1 MPPGNTM
8 RRLDGIPVS
17 PGVIIG
23 RVFALDDQRL
33 RIAKRHVPAARI
45 AAERAR
51 LAAAIEASRRELEA
65 TRAQAEV
72 SLGAEAAKIF
82 NFHLGMLSDP
92 ALTRPMGEA
101 VERDALTAEYAVYN
115 AFGSL
120 EQAFAGMPD
129 LAFRTKVD
137 DVRDLR
143 SRVLKHLIGEH
154 RSRLDELSH
163 EGVIIARDLTP
174 SQAAAF
180 DRTKVVAFATD
191 LGGRTSHTA
200 IVARALS
207 IPAVVGCHELTTAA
221 EDGQTIIVDGDHGVV
236 ILDPDEAEI
245 ARYRAIIERARTYRL
260 SLEELCDLPS
270 ITRDGVHVQ
279 VQGNIEFPEEIS
291 TLRRLGG
298 EGVGLYRTEFLYLTG
313 TKEPTEEDHYAA
325 YARCVEL
332 LDGRPLT
339 IRTMDLGADKY
350 TQERAEEPERN
361 PFLGLRSIR
370 YCLEN
375 QAMFRR
381 QLRAILRASAL
392 GPLRVMFPLI
402 TTLGELRRARW
413 ILRDLMDDLREE
425 EVAFDAAI
433 PVGMMVE
440 VPAAAIQ
447 APAFAREVD
456 FFSIGTNDLVQYTLA
471 VDRTNERVASLFNPA
486 NPAVLRL
493 IRDTV
498 RAADRA
504 RIPVSCCGES
514 ASDAD
519 FAVLLIGLGV
529 RTLSVSSASVPQ
541 IKRLVRSVSAKQC
554 EHIAK
559 RAMSFDS
566 DVEVAGFLRDQTRRI
581 IPEAFDGRSAE

>member
-1 MPPGNTM
+1 M
-8 RRLDGIPVS
+8 RRLEGIPVS
-17 PGVIIG
+17 AGVVIG
-23 RVFALDDQRL
+23 RVFALDDQRQ
-33 RIAKRHVPAARI
+33 RIPRRHVPRLRI
-45 AAERAR
+45 PQERER
-51 LAAAIEASRRELEA
+51 LARALDESRKELEA
-65 TRAQAEV
+65 TRTSAEA
-72 SLGAEAAKIF
+72 SLGSEAAKIF
-82 NFHLGMLSDP
+82 NFHLGMLADRS
-92 ALTRPMGEA
+92 LTRPMDELIEKEA
-101 VERDALTAEYAVYN
+101 FVAEYAVFD
-115 AFGSL
+115 AFQKL
-120 EQAFAGMPD
+120 EGVFAKMPD
-129 LAFRTKVD
+129 PAFRTKVD

-154 RSRLDELSH
+154 RTRLDELHH
-163 EGVIIARDLTP
+163 EGVVIARDLTP

-180 DRTKVVAFATD
+180 DRNKVVAFATD
-191 LGGRTSHTA
+191 LGGKTSHTA
-200 IVARALS
+200 ILARALA
-207 IPAVVGCHELTTAA
+207 IPAVVGCHDLTGQA

-236 ILDPDEAEI
+236 LLDPDEAEV
-245 ARYRAIIERARTYRL
+245 ARYRAIIERQKTYRL

-270 ITRDGVHVQ
+270 VTRDGVHVQ
-279 VQGNIEFPEEIS
+279 VQGNIEFPEEIT

-313 TKEPTEEDHYAA
+313 PHEPSEEDHYKA
-325 YARCVEL
+325 YSRCVEL
-332 LDGRPLT
+332 LQGRPLT

-350 TQERAEEPERN
+350 TQERAETPERN

-370 YCLEN
+370 YCLDN
-375 QAMFRR
+375 PAMFRR
-381 QLRAILRASAL
+381 QLRAILRASAE
-392 GPLRVMFPLI
+392 GPIRVMFPLV

-413 ILRDLMDDLREE
+413 ILKDLMDDLQEE
-425 EVAFDAAI
+425 GVPFDPGI
-433 PVGMMVE
+433 PIGMMVE

-447 APAFAREVD
+447 AAAFAREVD

-471 VDRTNERVASLFNPA
+471 VDRTNERVANLFNPA

-493 IRDTV
+493 IRETA
-498 RAADRA
+498 RAGDRA

-514 ASDAD
+514 ASDPD
-519 FAVLLIGLGV
+519 FAVLLLGLGV
-529 RTLSVSSASVPQ
+529 HTLSVNSGSVPQ